1 MTEIV
6 VDIQGVWLPNKGAEL
21 MARAAVRELGRRLP
35 GARFTSPAQG
45 PEAARAALGMPARP
59 ACSPGKARLLR
70 LVGAG
75 PRHTHVVDISGFG
88 YGDYWG
94 PRKAKQRAGASVR
107 AGLPTYLLPQAFG
120 PFTDPA
126 LVAEMRRI
134 VAGARFVGARD
145 RASLE
150 HLRSLGV
157 SRELRA
163 HPDITIGID
172 ASDRAIERPAGPYA
186 CLVPNAMTVR
196 SKALDEDGLLDLYAL
211 CARKCREAG
220 VEPIVVLHEPE
231 ADEPLAR
238 RLVERAGAM
247 RIAALDDAL
256 DIKALLAGARCIAT
270 ARFHGLV
277 GGLSSGVPSLAVGWS
292 HKYEELLA
300 DFDCPELLYAGDAP
314 AFAGRMEAILRPG
327 GATEPSTRIRA
338 AARRHKAALSS
349 MWDEVAE
356 DILRTSR

>member
-1 MTEIV
+1 MVDIV

-21 MARAAVRELGRRLP
+21 MARATVDELGRRLR

-45 PEAARAALGMPARP
+45 PDAARAALGMPSRP
-59 ACSPGKARLLR
+59 ARSPGKERLLR
-70 LVGAG
+70 LVGLG

-94 PRKAKQRAGASVR
+94 PKKAKQRAGAAIR

-120 PFTDPA
+120 PFSEPG

-134 VAGARFVGARD
+134 VAGARFIGARD

-163 HPDITIGID
+163 HPDITIGLD
-172 ASDRAIERPAGPYA
+172 ASKRRIERPAGPYA

-196 SKALDEDGLLDLYAL
+196 SGALDEAALVDLYAR
-211 CARKCREAG
+211 CAKICREAG

-231 ADEPLAR
+231 ADERLAR
-238 RLVERAGAM
+238 QLVERAGGL
-247 RIAALDDAL
+247 RVVALEDAL

-277 GGLSSGVPSLAVGWS
+277 SGLSSGVPSLAIGWS

-300 DFDCPELLYAGDAP
+300 DFDCPELLYAGDP
-314 AFAGRMEAILRPG
+314 QAFVARMETILRPD
-327 GATEPSTRIRA
+327 GAVDLAARIGA
-338 AARRHKAALSS
+338 AASRHKAALSAL
-349 MWDEVAE
+349 WDDVAE
-356 DILRTSR
+356 DMLRTSR